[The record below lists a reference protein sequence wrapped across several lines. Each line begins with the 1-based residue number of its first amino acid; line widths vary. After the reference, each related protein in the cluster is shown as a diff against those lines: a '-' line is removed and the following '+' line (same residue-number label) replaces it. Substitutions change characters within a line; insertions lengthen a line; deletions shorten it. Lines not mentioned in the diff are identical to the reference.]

1 LSLTQLVQRF
11 YPAPYCGE
19 LLATAEDWAKEGVF
33 QRSRK
38 DIDVLDIVIV
48 NHNSTDDLILCL
60 QSIYESLGDISIK
73 VFIQDN
79 ASDDNV
85 DRLRSR
91 FPQAIVSKN
100 RENIGFARAINKGLT
115 QSTAPYVVLIN
126 PDTVVRKGCFEE
138 ILTYMEKITDIGVV
152 GPKILNTDGTT
163 QGSARAFPT
172 PFTGLFGRNTVLTK
186 WFPNNPITRANMFTS
201 RSHGKGP
208 MDVDWVSGA
217 CMVVKRRAIEE
228 VGLLD
233 TRFFLYW
240 EDADWCRRMWQKGWK
255 VVYHPIPTVV
265 HSVGTSSSTKP
276 IRSLIEFHKSC
287 YKLFDK
293 YNRTPF
299 KFINP
304 LVAAAL
310 ALRLMMT
317 ILLNKVGTAFGRV
330 RSGKNVR
337 E

>member
-1 LSLTQLVQRF
+1 
-11 YPAPYCGE
+11 
-19 LLATAEDWAKEGVF
+19 
-33 QRSRK
+33 
-38 DIDVLDIVIV
+38 VLDIVIV
-48 NHNSTDDLILCL
+48 NHNSTDDLMLCL
-60 QSIYESLGDISIK
+60 QSIYDSLGDIPTT

-79 ASDDNV
+79 ASDDDL
-85 DRLRSR
+85 DRLHSS

-100 RENIGFARAINKGLT
+100 RDNIGFARAINKGLA
-115 QSTAPYVVLIN
+115 QGAAPYVALIN
-126 PDTVVRKGCFEE
+126 PDTIVHKGCFEE
-138 ILTYMEKITDIGVV
+138 TLTYMEKTTDIGVV
-152 GPKILNTDGTT
+152 GPRVLNTDGTT

-186 WFPNNPITRANMFTS
+186 WFPNNPITRANMLTS
-201 RSHGKGP
+201 RSHIKMP

-217 CMVVKRRAIEE
+217 CMVVRRRAIEE

-265 HSVGTSSSTKP
+265 HSVGTSSSKRP
-276 IRSLIEFHKSC
+276 LRSLIEFHKSC
-287 YKLFDK
+287 YRLFDK

-299 KFINP
+299 KFTNP
-304 LVAAAL
+304 FVAAAL
-310 ALRLMMT
+310 ALRLVIS
-317 ILLNKVGTAFGRV
+317 ILLNKVGTAFERV
-330 RSGKNVR
+330 RSGRNER

>member
-1 LSLTQLVQRF
+1 ML
-11 YPAPYCGE
+11 E
-19 LLATAEDWAKEGVF
+19 
-33 QRSRK
+33 
-38 DIDVLDIVIV
+38 IVIV
-48 NHNSTDDLILCL
+48 NHNSTDDLLLCL
-60 QSIYESLGDISIK
+60 QSIYDSLGDISAK

-79 ASDDNV
+79 ASDDDV
-85 DRLRSR
+85 DRLRSK

-100 RENIGFARAINKGLT
+100 RENIGFARAVNKGLV
-115 QSTAPYVVLIN
+115 QGAAPYVVLIN
-126 PDTVVRKGCFEE
+126 PDTIVREGCFET
-138 ILTYMEKITDIGVV
+138 ILEYMEKNADIGVV
-152 GPKILNTDGTT
+152 GPRILNMDGTI

-186 WFPNNPITRANMFTS
+186 WFPNNSITRANMFTS
-201 RSHGKGP
+201 RSHGKTP

-217 CMVVKRRAIEE
+217 CMVVRRRAIEN
-228 VGLLD
+228 VGLMD
-233 TRFFLYW
+233 ARFFLYW
-240 EDADWCRRMWQKGWK
+240 EDADWCKRMWQKGWK

-276 IRSLIEFHKSC
+276 ARSLIEFHKSC
-287 YKLFDK
+287 YRLFNK

-310 ALRLMMT
+310 ALRLLMS
-317 ILLNKVGTAFGRV
+317 ILINKVGRV
-330 RSGKNVR
+330 FERIRSGKNVR